1 MLNKSCENLY
11 NILEI
16 DSNSNQ
22 NDIKQ
27 AFRRLSLKFHPD
39 KEKNFNNGE
48 KYKSILM
55 AYEILIDP
63 VKKEIYDNKID
74 NKVYNK
80 IDNKVDNK
88 IDNKIDNNSNNIINK
103 EKEENFNNFIPET
116 IIKEL
121 FITLDDAFRG
131 GMIPIEI
138 DKYNYY
144 WGNISYEREKIY
156 IEIPKGIDDNEIIL
170 IKNKGNIYN
179 NIVIGDIKIQIKIR
193 KHIEYLR
200 DGLDLILN
208 KNISLKESLCGF
220 KFEINHLNEKKYII
234 QNNGESVIKYNEKKI
249 INNLGMDR
257 NNYKGNL
264 IIIFNII
271 YPNMLSSE
279 QISKLKDIL

>member
-1 MLNKSCENLY
+1 M
-11 NILEI
+11 
-16 DSNSNQ
+16 
-22 NDIKQ
+22 
-27 AFRRLSLKFHPD
+27 
-39 KEKNFNNGE
+39 
-48 KYKSILM
+48 
-55 AYEILIDP
+55 
-63 VKKEIYDNKID
+63 
-74 NKVYNK
+74 
-80 IDNKVDNK
+80 
-88 IDNKIDNNSNNIINK
+88 
-103 EKEENFNNFIPET
+103 
-116 IIKEL
+116 
-121 FITLDDAFRG
+121 
-131 GMIPIEI
+131 PIEI

-156 IEIPKGIDDNEIIL
+156 IEIPKGIDDNEIVL

-208 KNISLKESLCGF
+208 KSITLKESLCGF

-234 QNNGESVIKYNEKKI
+234 QNNGESLIKYNEKKI
-249 INNLGMDR
+249 INKLGMDR

-271 YPNMLSSE
+271 YPTLLSSE